1 LIYCVEGDDLRRWFL
16 ANGFRPSG
24 GDAISEVWVRP
35 STGTILVVPA
45 PNVLGRVPENL
56 LADAFDAAGVPPP
69 KLPVTWCD

>member
-1 LIYCVEGDDLRRWFL
+1 MIYCVEGDDLRRWFV

-24 GDAISEVWVRP
+24 GDAISEIWVRP
-35 STGTILVVPA
+35 STRTILVVPA

-56 LADAFDAAGVPPP
+56 LADAFDTAGVPPP

>member
-16 ANGFRPSG
+16 ANGFRQSD

-69 KLPVTWCD
+69 KLPVAWCD